1 MTALIPPAP
10 HACGCLSGITARQAV
25 MLELAGMLEAV
36 EWKACQ
42 VRNAHGLLDEPGD
55 AEVVARMNKT
65 QIGLE
70 RLRAYCHEK
79 GWTK

>member
-1 MTALIPPAP
+1 MTALPTQP
-10 HACGCLSGITARQAV
+10 HACGCLSGITSRQAV

-42 VRNAHGLLDEPGD
+42 VRNAHEMRDEPGD
-55 AEVVARMNKT
+55 PEVIERMNKT

-70 RLRAYCHEK
+70 RLRAYCRER
-79 GWTK
+79 GWQK